1 MGIMRRQEDRA
12 MREGKPTDV
21 SDEEFREFEK
31 CADRDGLGQVRDD
44 WWPWFLFW
52 WNGYL
57 YGRKRG

>member
-1 MGIMRRQEDRA
+1 

-21 SDEEFREFEK
+21 SEEEFKEFEK
-31 CADRDGLGQVRDD
+31 CADRDGLGTARED

-57 YGRKRG
+57 YGMKTNR